1 MTTPKNQQE
10 TIAMW
15 GLFGIGLLLIVIAIF
30 TNPVGPS
37 PDSGIVDLGVSGT
50 RWLLGS
56 LGGAFVLGG
65 IWTFFRSKSSGP
77 K

>member
-1 MTTPKNQQE
+1 MTTPNNQQE

-15 GLFGIGLLLIVIAIF
+15 GLFGIGLLLIF
-30 TNPVGPS
+30 TAMFTDPIGPS
-37 PDSGIVDLGVSGT
+37 PDSGVIDLGVLGT
-50 RWLLGS
+50 RWLLGF

-65 IWTFFRSKSSGP
+65 VWTYFRRKSSGS